1 MFGPDRPLYSRDEFV
16 SELTSY
22 YEFLT
27 GIFLPP
33 QPSDAHLKADGHI
46 NADYIKRFHLNK
58 NDTAVGRI
66 KHIPF
71 IQRDEKDD
79 KEPWMIYEKTAS
91 PDFAGDVI
99 LGMPSKY
106 AIEGLLELFDG
117 WQEACDGIPE
127 HVGEKPAEL
136 LQRDAPDEESWRR
149 YETYTKPGFFSMV
162 KQQWRS
168 GRLIACKRREVAFS
182 TTPDYFVQ
190 EVCREEGIFTEDY
203 DRESCIA
210 RLFAYRISSAL
221 TSEPRSEE
229 RGFRC
234 CAHDNEHDGLADQSL
249 QPLGS
254 APPGTAVWLKA
265 ECLDPSPEQ
274 ELNQPHLNPDWLGT
288 KVF

>member
-1 MFGPDRPLYSRDEFV
+1 MLRHGERLRALRRIGRLLVYRVVPLGEV
-16 SELTSY
+16 ANH
-22 YEFLT
+22 
-27 GIFLPP
+27 
-33 QPSDAHLKADGHI
+33 AHLKADGHI

-127 HVGEKPAEL
+127 HVHVLGTQASRAGRDGHTTFVDTARGTVVLADWQVGEKPAEL

-168 GRLIACKRREVAFS
+168 GRLTTLFKRSVERRE
-182 TTPDYFVQ
+182 
-190 EVCREEGIFTEDY
+190 
-203 DRESCIA
+203 
-210 RLFAYRISSAL
+210 
-221 TSEPRSEE
+221 
-229 RGFRC
+229 
-234 CAHDNEHDGLADQSL
+234 SL
-249 QPLGS
+249 RKTMIGR
-254 APPGTAVWLKA
+254 AV
-265 ECLDPSPEQ
+265 
-274 ELNQPHLNPDWLGT
+274 
-288 KVF
+288 